1 MVDSGLSDDVA
12 AAAEPGGDLRAD
24 SEPAELAAS
33 LETCAFLRLAR
44 EGDLRFER
52 LFRQGAVAKWYSS
65 VGHEATTVS
74 AGAVLEAGDAL
85 FSLHRDSGAILRYY
99 VDIDDVPRLYAQE
112 GEGGA
117 GPGGPQPGVSTD
129 PCDGPSACDCVLDDI
144 VETVGGQP
152 CNITLPSGNTV
163 AGWQKITDYT
173 HYFDCS
179 PIIGCG
185 HVICPDATDTFTEYG
200 LCVPNSIGRMGH
212 ELRKKLPF

>member
-1 MVDSGLSDDVA
+1 VLPWLSPKFHRSRERA
-12 AAAEPGGDLRAD
+12 SAWWEQLQPTGG
-24 SEPAELAAS
+24 
-33 LETCAFLRLAR
+33 RLP
-44 EGDLRFER
+44 
-52 LFRQGAVAKWYSS
+52 WPN
-65 VGHEATTVS
+65 
-74 AGAVLEAGDAL
+74 
-85 FSLHRDSGAILRYY
+85 